1 MNDYF
6 MKDLKIKKTIIA
18 NLNESYHPPKKKE
31 KRQTAVQGGI
41 FANGKA
47 GNDLHT
53 VCVKSGQTQ
62 QQKIF
67 QRNLKTDKR

>member
-1 MNDYF
+1 MSH
-6 MKDLKIKKTIIA
+6 TT
-18 NLNESYHPPKKKE
+18 PPQKE

-41 FANGKA
+41 FATGKA